1 MANCC
6 TLDIL
11 NSSCTLLLR
20 RDWGERPPQDYLLQ
34 FSTAIKEAGELHL
47 APTFALQSGEHA
59 FFHVRHRDLIFLCTC
74 QTDANPA
81 LIFKFIHSLVELL
94 RHYFGQLEEESIRDN
109 FVLIYELLDETM
121 DYGFPQFTEGHVLQ
135 QFITLDAQR
144 LDLAQAPPTVTSA
157 LSWRSEGVCYAK
169 NEIFLDLTEKC
180 SLNVNSFGEVTRSSL
195 QGAVQMK
202 CQLSGMPECTL
213 GLNAAFSPQYSGREG
228 FDSSSSMED
237 VKFHHCVKL
246 HEFATDRNIAFV
258 PPDGLSELMT
268 YRMSSGVPPLVWV
281 EAKRSLI
288 GGTKV
293 KYSVKLSTLFKDR
306 FAAQHINLLIPVESD
321 ATKPEIQCK
330 LGEVVYKPELESI
343 SWRLKNITGGKNV
356 ELVLLLSVP
365 TVKSDSSRASHKH
378 VEVDFNIPYYT
389 PSGTQVRYLKVAE
402 KSGYSALPWVR
413 YITCATDY
421 TFKIIER

>member
-1 MANCC
+1 
-6 TLDIL
+6 
-11 NSSCTLLLR
+11 
-20 RDWGERPPQDYLLQ
+20 
-34 FSTAIKEAGELHL
+34 
-47 APTFALQSGEHA
+47 
-59 FFHVRHRDLIFLCTC
+59 
-74 QTDANPA
+74 
-81 LIFKFIHSLVELL
+81 
-94 RHYFGQLEEESIRDN
+94 
-109 FVLIYELLDETM
+109 
-121 DYGFPQFTEGHVLQ
+121 
-135 QFITLDAQR
+135 
-144 LDLAQAPPTVTSA
+144 
-157 LSWRSEGVCYAK
+157 
-169 NEIFLDLTEKC
+169 
-180 SLNVNSFGEVTRSSL
+180 
-195 QGAVQMK
+195 MK

-246 HEFATDRNIAFV
+246 HEFATHRNIAFV

-268 YRMSSGVPPLVWV
+268 YRMSSGVAPLVWV

-356 ELVLLLSVP
+356 ELILLLSVP
-365 TVKSDSSRASHKH
+365 TVKSDSSSASHKH